1 MKMIKVLMISLLLI
15 CACSWL
21 DSNWLNETLSA
32 EDRHDLVNALKN
44 KLQNLAGQHSN
55 SIEDLPPKARK
66 RVEYLKEIQTQHD
79 ELEEKFFKER
89 RALEAKYQKLYEPL
103 YTERYEV
110 VNGIKEVD
118 GVSSEASE
126 DQEADKRAE
135 KGVRDFWLIAM
146 KNNEVLAEEITERDE
161 AALKFLRDIKHI
173 RIEEPVGFKLEFY
186 FDSNPYF
193 KNSVLTKTYHVIE
206 DDDDPVLERALGT
219 EIDWCPGKCLTQ
231 KILKKKPRK
240 GSKNTKPITK
250 IEDCPS
256 FFTFFNVP
264 QIPED
269 EDELDEDAVEDL
281 QDRMEQDYNIGTTI
295 RNKIIAHAVAWY
307 TGEAI
312 EEGDVY
318 GHHIDVDDDDDNN
331 TEVHEDD
338 TDREVEDE
346 GKRSEQKL

>member
-1 MKMIKVLMISLLLI
+1 MWVQ
-15 CACSWL
+15 
-21 DSNWLNETLSA
+21 
-32 EDRHDLVNALKN
+32 N

-55 SIEDLPPKARK
+55 SIEDLPPK
-66 RVEYLKEIQTQHD
+66 TQHD

-126 DQEADKRAE
+126 DQEADKQ